1 LRPLGREAGTTTAI
15 DEHSDFYPAPFKK
28 TLKIVVVV
36 AAFVVVHQFAKSRK
50 NPMKQIIISTVI
62 IFYSVTAAF
71 AQQSITATLS
81 GRVTDTAGAVI
92 VGVKVTATQK
102 ATGAKRETV
111 TNSEG
116 LYAFTNLTP
125 GEYELVF
132 ENSGFKKHL
141 FQSYTI
147 QVGQSLTRDLQMEPG
162 QISDSIDDPIG
173 EESLVNTTNALV
185 EGVVKPREI
194 SSLPLN
200 GRNYLELALL
210 IPGNTP
216 APNFDPTKT
225 SSVIISSAGQLGRGG
240 NITIDGTDNNDD
252 AVGGPLV
259 NISQDAVQEF
269 QIATNRFSAEL
280 GRSASSVIN
289 VVTKSGA
296 NDPHGSFSFFE
307 RDRRLQGLPATFNR
321 SGNVK
326 PPFDRQQ
333 YAATIGG
340 PIKKDRAWW
349 FGAFEYRNQDGAV
362 LAGER
367 DVAARQIRRSFA
379 PAPLDDL
386 LGLARGDWK
395 ASDSDNL
402 SFRYA
407 IERLEDVGATK
418 LDRAIGSASQRQ
430 DLRNNHQ
437 AFLTNWTRVL
447 SPTAVNSFSFSVNN
461 FSNTTN
467 PLTTG
472 PQLTFPSILD
482 GVSFRIPQATKV
494 NRLQFSDAVSL
505 IRGAH
510 TFKFGGDAQ
519 RVDSLFDLGVF
530 KQGRIEFVQDFAQS
544 DFNGDG
550 RVDDNDLLFAVTL
563 RSSKPTQNLFLPD
576 DDNNHFA
583 FFAQDDWRVSRN
595 LTLNLGLRY
604 EIDTNVNNNSW
615 YENRNPIVQSFYRGE
630 RKRDLNNFA
639 PRVGFNWAMNDG
651 KTSVHGGYGIY
662 YDRITLEIMSLERG
676 LDGRALAIEVR
687 AGNALTSPGPMGAQI
702 FIDPMT
708 GRFRPGAP
716 TLSNPFTGFIL
727 PGAGASGINIIDN
740 DLQNPMVQQFNFGI
754 QRELARDFVVRADY
768 LHNFGAHFII
778 GRTIG
783 VVNNPVVGGPDR
795 VVNLESSV
803 KTKYDGLLL
812 SLEKRFSNRYQFRA
826 SYTLSKAFNYA
837 NDDQIPF
844 SNGPVNPNNIQLE
857 YGPAPNDRRHYFT
870 FSGAVELAHGFQL
883 APILTL
889 ASGVPMDILLP
900 DASSRIPVLQRNA
913 GGRQFKT
920 GAELNSF
927 LTQLNAAGGQP
938 LPLVR
943 DDARFNDNFSS
954 LDLRLSKAF
963 RLGEKAR
970 LEPIVEVFNLFNVTN
985 ILGVSNVN
993 YTGFSNVLTRDSNN
1007 PNDPGFLRSS
1017 GFGSPVTTAGG
1028 VFGSGG
1034 PRAFQIAAKF
1044 SF

>member
-1 LRPLGREAGTTTAI
+1 
-15 DEHSDFYPAPFKK
+15 
-28 TLKIVVVV
+28 
-36 AAFVVVHQFAKSRK
+36 
-50 NPMKQIIISTVI
+50 MKHIFISTVI
-62 IFYSVTAAF
+62 VFYSVTSAF
-71 AQQSITATLS
+71 AQQSITATLG
-81 GRVTDTAGAVI
+81 GRVTDTAGAI
-92 VGVKVTATQK
+92 ITGVKVTATQR
-102 ATGAKRETV
+102 ATGTKRETV

-116 LYAFTNLTP
+116 IYIFTNLTP

-132 ENSGFKKHL
+132 EKSGFKKHL

-147 QVGQSLTRDLQMEPG
+147 QVGQTLAGDLQMEPG
-162 QISDSIDDPIG
+162 QINEFTDLTG
-173 EESLVNTTNALV
+173 EAPLVNTTNALV
-185 EGVVKPREI
+185 EGVIKPREI

-240 NITIDGTDNNDD
+240 NIMIDGTDNNDD

-289 VVTKSGA
+289 VITKSGT
-296 NDPHGSFSFFE
+296 NDLHGSFSFFE
-307 RDRRLQGLPATFNR
+307 RDRRLQGLPATFDR
-321 SGNVK
+321 SGSQK

-333 YAATIGG
+333 YAATLGG
-340 PIKKDRAWW
+340 PIKKEHAWW

-362 LAGER
+362 LVGER
-367 DVAARQIRRSFA
+367 DVAARQIRRGFA
-379 PAPLDDL
+379 PAPHDDL

-395 ASDSDNL
+395 PSDSDTL

-407 IERLEDVGATK
+407 IERLKDVGATK

-447 SPTAVNSFSFSVNN
+447 SPTAINSFSFSVNN
-461 FSNTTN
+461 FGNTTD

-494 NRLQFSDAVSL
+494 NRLQFSNALSL
-505 IRGAH
+505 VRGAH
-510 TFKFGGDAQ
+510 TFKLGGDAQ

-530 KQGRIEFVQDFAQS
+530 KQGRIEFVQDFAQA

-550 RVDDNDLLFAVTL
+550 RIDDNDLLFAVAL
-563 RSSKPTQNLFLPD
+563 RSSTPARNLFLPD

-583 FFAQDDWRVSRN
+583 LFAQDDWRVSRN

-615 YENRNPIVQSFYRGE
+615 YANRNPLVESFYRGE
-630 RKRDLNNFA
+630 RNRDANNFA
-639 PRVGFNWAMNDG
+639 PRIGFNWATNDG
-651 KTSVHGGYGIY
+651 RTSVHGGYGIY

-676 LDGRALAIEVR
+676 LDGRALAIEVH
-687 AGNALTSPGPMGAQI
+687 AGNALIDPVAGPI
-702 FIDPMT
+702 FIDPAT
-708 GRFRPGAP
+708 GRFRQGAP
-716 TLSNPFTGFIL
+716 TLSDPFTGFIL

-740 DLQNPMVQQFNFGI
+740 NLQNPMVQQFNFGI

-768 LHNFGAHFII
+768 LHNFGTHFII
-778 GRTIG
+778 GRTVG

-812 SLEKRFSNRYQFRA
+812 SLEKRFARRYQFRA

-844 SNGPVNPNNIQLE
+844 SNGPVNSEDVRLE
-857 YGPAPNDRRHYFT
+857 YGPSPSDRRHYFT
-870 FSGAVELAHGFQL
+870 FSGAVELPYGFQL
-883 APILTL
+883 APIVTL

-900 DASSRIPVLQRNA
+900 DASSRIPILQRNA

-920 GAELNSF
+920 GAELNRF
-927 LTQLNAAGGQP
+927 LTQLNTNGGVDGQP
-938 LPLVR
+938 LPLVA
-943 DDARFNDNFSS
+943 DGARFNDNFSS
-954 LDLRLSKAF
+954 FDLRMSKVF
-963 RLGEKAR
+963 RLSEKAR

-993 YTGFSNVLTRDSNN
+993 YSGLSNVLTRDSDD
-1007 PNDPGFLRSS
+1007 PSDPGFLRSS
-1017 GFGSPVTTAGG
+1017 GFGNPITTAGG

-1034 PRAFQIAAKF
+1034 PRAFQLAVKF

>member
-1 LRPLGREAGTTTAI
+1 MPRTG
-15 DEHSDFYPAPFKK
+15 
-28 TLKIVVVV
+28 
-36 AAFVVVHQFAKSRK
+36 
-50 NPMKQIIISTVI
+50 IIIACLFLTFLGATGV
-62 IFYSVTAAF
+62 F
-71 AQQSITATLS
+71 AQQAATATLS
-81 GRVTDTAGAVI
+81 GRVTDPNGAVI
-92 VGVKVTATQK
+92 VGAKIISTQK

-111 TNSEG
+111 TNGEG
-116 LYAFTNLTP
+116 MYALPNLSP
-125 GEYELVF
+125 GEYEVRIEARNFPQALVRRI
-132 ENSGFKKHL
+132 ELN
-141 FQSYTI
+141 
-147 QVGQSLTRDLQMEPG
+147 VGQQAVFDGTLQASGPTET
-162 QISDSIDDPIG
+162 ITLDDRFDYP
-173 EESLVNTTNALV
+173 LVNTGSPIID
-185 EGVVKPREI
+185 GVVRDPDVER
-194 SSLPLN
+194 LPLN

-225 SSVIISSAGQLGRGG
+225 GSVIISSAGQLGRGG

-269 QIATNRFSAEL
+269 QIATNRFSADL

-289 VVTKSGA
+289 VVTKAGS
-296 NDPHGSFSFFE
+296 NELHGSFSFFE
-307 RDRRLQGLPATFNR
+307 RDRRLQGLPATFDR
-321 SGNVK
+321 GNQK

-333 YAATIGG
+333 YAATLGG
-340 PIKKDRAWW
+340 PLKKDRAWW

-362 LAGER
+362 LVGER
-367 DVAARQIRRSFA
+367 DVAARQIRRGFA
-379 PAPLDDL
+379 PAPLNDL

-395 ASDSDNL
+395 PSDRDTFN
-402 SFRYA
+402 FRYA

-430 DLRNNHQ
+430 KLNNDHQ
-437 AFLTNWTRVL
+437 AFLANWVRVFT
-447 SPTAVNSFSFSVNN
+447 PTVVNSFSFSVNN
-461 FSNTTN
+461 FHNTTV
-467 PLTTG
+467 PLSTG
-472 PQLTFPSILD
+472 PQLTFPSVLD
-482 GVSFRIPQATKV
+482 GVSFRVPQATKV
-494 NRLQFSDAVSL
+494 NRLQFSDALSL
-505 IRGAH
+505 IHGAH
-510 TFKFGGDAQ
+510 AFKFGGDVQ

-530 KQGRIEFVQDFAQS
+530 QQGRIEFVQDFAQA

-563 RSSKPTQNLFLPD
+563 RSSKPSQSLLLADT
-576 DDNNHFA
+576 DNNHFA

-604 EIDTNVNNNSW
+604 ELDTSVNNNDW
-615 YENRNPIVQSFYRGE
+615 YANRNPIVQSFYRGD

-639 PRVGFNWAMNDG
+639 PRVGFNWATGDA

-662 YDRITLEIMSLERG
+662 YDRVTLEIASLERG

-687 AGNALTSPGPMGAQI
+687 AGNALTDPTGAPI
-702 FIDPMT
+702 FIDPAT
-708 GRFRPGAP
+708 GRFRPFAP
-716 TLSNPFTGFIL
+716 TLGNPFTGFIL

-740 DLQNPMVQQFNFGI
+740 NLQNPMVQQFNLGV
-754 QRELARDFVVRADY
+754 QRELTRDLVARVDY
-768 LHNFGAHFII
+768 LHNLGTNFII
-778 GRTIG
+778 GRTVG

-812 SLEKRFSNRYQFRA
+812 SFEKRLSNRYQFRA

-844 SNGPVNPNNIQLE
+844 SNGPVNPNNLQLE
-857 YGPAPNDRRHYFT
+857 YGPTPNDRRHYFT
-870 FSGAVELAHGFQL
+870 FSGAAELPYGFQL

-889 ASGVPMDILLP
+889 ASGVPTDILLP

-913 GGRQFKT
+913 GGRLFKT
-920 GAELNSF
+920 GAELNGF
-927 LTQLNAAGGQP
+927 LRGLNAAGGVNGQP

-954 LDLRLSKAF
+954 LDLRLSKVF

-985 ILGVSNVN
+985 VLGVSNVN
-993 YTGFSNVLTRDSNN
+993 YSGFSNVLTRDSNN
-1007 PNDPGFLRSS
+1007 SADPGYLRSS
-1017 GFGSPVTTAGG
+1017 SFGNPVTTAGG

>member
-1 LRPLGREAGTTTAI
+1 MR
-15 DEHSDFYPAPFKK
+15 
-28 TLKIVVVV
+28 
-36 AAFVVVHQFAKSRK
+36 
-50 NPMKQIIISTVI
+50 QIIFSIVI
-62 IFYSVTAAF
+62 IFYSGATAF
-71 AQQSITATLS
+71 AQQAGSATLS
-81 GRVTDTAGAVI
+81 GRVTDPAGAII

-116 LYAFTNLTP
+116 FYVFTNLAP

-141 FQSYTI
+141 FQNYTI
-147 QVGQSLTRDLQMEPG
+147 QVGQSLSRDLQMEPG
-162 QISDSIDDPIG
+162 QISDSIDDLIG
-173 EESLVNTTNALV
+173 EESLVNTSNALV
-185 EGVVKPREI
+185 EGVIKPREI

-225 SSVIISSAGQLGRGG
+225 GSVIISSAGQLGRGG
-240 NITIDGTDNNDD
+240 NITIDDTDNNDD
-252 AVGGPLV
+252 AVGGPLI

-296 NDPHGSFSFFE
+296 NELHGSFSFFE
-307 RDRRLQGLPATFNR
+307 RDRRLQGLPATFDR
-321 SGNVK
+321 SNQE

-333 YAATIGG
+333 YAATLGG

-362 LAGER
+362 LVGER
-367 DVAARQIRRSFA
+367 DVAARQIRRGFA
-379 PAPLDDL
+379 PAPLNDL

-395 ASDSDNL
+395 PSDSDNL
-402 SFRYA
+402 NFRYA
-407 IERLEDVGATK
+407 IERLNDVGATK

-447 SPTAVNSFSFSVNN
+447 SPASINSFSFSVNN
-461 FSNTTN
+461 FSNTTK

-482 GVSFRIPQATKV
+482 GVSFRIPQGTKV
-494 NRLQFSDAVSL
+494 NRLQFSDALSI
-505 IRGAH
+505 IRGKH
-510 TFKFGGDAQ
+510 TFKFGGAAQ

-530 KQGRIEFVQDFAQS
+530 QQGRVEFVQDFAQA

-563 RSSKPTQNLFLPD
+563 RSSRPDRALLLPD

-615 YENRNPIVQSFYRGE
+615 YESRNPIVQSFYRGE
-630 RKRDLNNFA
+630 RKRDANNFA
-639 PRVGFNWAMNDG
+639 PRIGFNWATNDG
-651 KTSVHGGYGIY
+651 RTSVHGGYGIY

-687 AGNALTSPGPMGAQI
+687 AGNALSDPTGAPI
-702 FIDPMT
+702 FIDPAT

-740 DLQNPMVQQFNFGI
+740 NLQNPMVQQFNFGI

-768 LHNFGAHFII
+768 LHNFGTNFII
-778 GRTIG
+778 GRTVG

-803 KTKYDGLLL
+803 KTKYDGLLM

-857 YGPAPNDRRHYFT
+857 YGPTPNDRRHYFT
-870 FSGAVELAHGFQL
+870 FSGAVELPYGFQL

-889 ASGVPMDILLP
+889 ASGAPMDILLP
-900 DASSRIPVLQRNA
+900 DASSRIPALQRNA

-920 GAELNSF
+920 GADLNRF
-927 LTQLNAAGGQP
+927 LTQLNAGGGVNGQP

-954 LDLRLSKAF
+954 FDLRFSKVF
-963 RLGEKAR
+963 NLGEKAR
-970 LEPIVEVFNLFNVTN
+970 LEPIVEVFNLLNVTN
-985 ILGVSNVN
+985 VLGVSNVN
-993 YTGFSNVLTRDSNN
+993 YSGFSNVLARDSNDPTN
-1007 PNDPGFLRSS
+1007 PGFLRSS
-1017 GFGSPVTTAGG
+1017 SFGAPVTTAGG

-1034 PRAFQIAAKF
+1034 PRAFQFAVKLNF
-1044 SF
+1044 